1 MKNYLNLRGMTAFL
15 FAGLFTISCLQG
27 QETAGYSLTLEKDLE
42 LVGVPLQ
49 HPALSS
55 GPVTAVQSATI
66 IQWTPSF
73 TETSFGSALVSGSE
87 YYAEVVGPATHPWLG
102 HRLELDEAATRTRND
117 NAIVAATSS
126 WNTKGPINS
135 SLAGATIEVRP
146 HITLPYLVDDTLLRR
161 IQSGGETSKSFQ
173 FFLPF
178 PGAVS
183 LAAQVNLL
191 VGKLL
196 WQELTTGRTLRP
208 EEIILP
214 PGTAFGLKF
223 GDRRGLSRGF
233 SGVVRTVPCP
243 APLQKGYNYV
253 SYPFS
258 RDLRLGVDWGSSLE
272 GFKSGST
279 PKGLDRI
286 ELCQGL
292 QRKRYSLFS
301 ATPSSP
307 ARWRLINSTRADQW
321 ASPVQ
326 YLEKV
331 DVGEGFL
338 IWKDKADPL
347 HIFRPPQP

>member
-1 MKNYLNLRGMTAFL
+1 MKNYSNLKSLAL
-15 FAGLFTISCLQG
+15 FSLLIPCSLLKLQG
-27 QETAGYSLTLEKDLE
+27 QETAGYSLALEKDFE

-55 GPVTAVQSATI
+55 GPVTAVQSAAL
-66 IQWTPSF
+66 IQWTPTF
-73 TETSFGSALVSGSE
+73 VDTTFGSALVAGSE
-87 YYAEVVGPATHPWLG
+87 YYAEIVGPTTHPWFG
-102 HRLELDEAATRTRND
+102 QRLELDEAATRTRND
-117 NAIVAATSS
+117 HALVAATSP
-126 WNTKGPINS
+126 WNTKGPIDS
-135 SLAGATIEVRP
+135 SLVGATIEVRP

-161 IQSGGETSKSFQ
+161 IQSGGENPKSFQ

-183 LAAQVNLL
+183 LAAQPNLP
-191 VGKLL
+191 GSTLL

-253 SYPFS
+253 SYPFP
-258 RDLRLGVDWGSSLE
+258 RDLKLGVDWGSSIE
-272 GFKSGST
+272 GFKSGPT
-279 PKGLDRI
+279 PKGSDRI
-286 ELCQGL
+286 ELCQGV

-301 ATPSSP
+301 ATPTGP
-307 ARWRLINSTRADQW
+307 ARWRLISSARTDQW
-321 ASPVQ
+321 AFPAQ
-326 YLEKV
+326 YLEKL
-331 DVGEGFL
+331 DAGEGFL
-338 IWKDKADPL
+338 IWKEKADPL
-347 HIFRPPQP
+347 HTFRPPQP

>member
-1 MKNYLNLRGMTAFL
+1 MKNYLNLRCITAFL

-55 GPVTAVQSATI
+55 GPVTAVQSAVV

-73 TETSFGSALVSGSE
+73 TDTAFGSALVSGSE
-87 YYAEVVGPATHPWLG
+87 YYAEIVGPTTHPWLG
-102 HRLELDEAATRTRND
+102 QRLELDEAATRARTD
-117 NAIVAATSS
+117 HALVAAISP

-135 SLAGATIEVRP
+135 SLVGATIEVRP

-161 IQSGGETSKSFQ
+161 IQSGGENPKSFQ
-173 FFLPF
+173 FFLPY
-178 PGAVS
+178 PGSTS
-183 LAAQVNLL
+183 LAAQANLSGNT
-191 VGKLL
+191 VL
-196 WQELTTGRTLRP
+196 WQEWTTARTLRP

-243 APLQKGYNYV
+243 APLQKGYNYL
-253 SYPFS
+253 SYPFP
-258 RDLRLGVDWGSSLE
+258 RDLRLGTDWGSSLE
-272 GFKSGST
+272 GFKSGLT

-286 ELCQGL
+286 ELCQGA

-307 ARWRLINSTRADQW
+307 ARWRLISGARIDQW
-321 ASPVQ
+321 ASPAQ
-326 YLEKV
+326 YLEKL
-331 DVGEGFL
+331 DAGEGFL
-338 IWKDKADPL
+338 IWKEKADPL

>member
-1 MKNYLNLRGMTAFL
+1 MKNYWNLKSLALLSLLSTSSVFQ
-15 FAGLFTISCLQG
+15 LQG
-27 QETAGYSLTLEKDLE
+27 QVAAGYSLALEKDLE

-55 GPVTAVQSATI
+55 GPVTAVQSAAL

-73 TETSFGSALVSGSE
+73 VDTTLGSALVSGSE
-87 YYAEVVGPATHPWLG
+87 YYAEIVGPTTHPWLG
-102 HRLELDEAATRTRND
+102 QRLELDEAATRTRND
-117 NAIVAATSS
+117 HALVAATSP
-126 WNTKGPINS
+126 WNTKGPIDS
-135 SLAGATIEVRP
+135 SLVGATIEVRP

-161 IQSGGETSKSFQ
+161 IQSGGENPKSFQ

-183 LAAQVNLL
+183 LAAQPNLP
-191 VGKLL
+191 GSTLL

-253 SYPFS
+253 SYPFP
-258 RDLRLGVDWGSSLE
+258 RDLKLGVDWGSSIE

-279 PKGLDRI
+279 PKGSDRI
-286 ELCQGL
+286 ELCQGA

-301 ATPSSP
+301 ATPTGP
-307 ARWRLINSTRADQW
+307 ARWRLISGARTDQW
-321 ASPVQ
+321 ASPAQ
-326 YLEKV
+326 YLEKL
-331 DVGEGFL
+331 DAGEGFL
-338 IWKDKADPL
+338 IWKEKADPL
-347 HIFRPPQP
+347 HTFRPPQP

>member
-1 MKNYLNLRGMTAFL
+1 MKNYWNLKSIAL
-15 FAGLFTISCLQG
+15 FSLLISCSILKLQG
-27 QETAGYSLTLEKDLE
+27 QETAGYSLSLEKDLE

-49 HPALSS
+49 HLALAS
-55 GPVTAVQSATI
+55 GPVTAVQSAAL

-73 TETSFGSALVSGSE
+73 TDTSFGSALVSGSE
-87 YYAEVVGPATHPWLG
+87 YYAEVVGPTTHPWLG
-102 HRLELDEAATRTRND
+102 HRLELDEAATRSRSD
-117 NAIVAATSS
+117 HALVAATSS
-126 WNTKGPINS
+126 WNTKGPIDS
-135 SLAGATIEVRP
+135 SLVGATIEVRP

-161 IQSGGETSKSFQ
+161 IQTGGENPKSFH
-173 FFLPF
+173 FFLPYL
-178 PGAVS
+178 GSAS
-183 LAAQVNLL
+183 LTAQANLS
-191 VGKLL
+191 GGTLL
-196 WQELTTGRTLRP
+196 WQELTTGRALRP

-233 SGVVRTVPCP
+233 SGIVRSVPCP

-253 SYPFS
+253 SYPFP
-258 RDLRLGVDWGSSLE
+258 RDLKLGVDWGSSLE

-292 QRKRYSLFS
+292 QRKRYALLS
-301 ATPSSP
+301 ATSSGP
-307 ARWRLINSTRADQW
+307 ARWRLINGARTDQW
-321 ASPVQ
+321 ASPAQ

-338 IWKDKADPL
+338 IWKEKADPL
-347 HIFRPPQP
+347 HTFRIPKT

>member
-1 MKNYLNLRGMTAFL
+1 MKNYSNLKSIALLSLLSASSVFQ
-15 FAGLFTISCLQG
+15 IQG
-27 QETAGYSLTLEKDLE
+27 QVAAGYSLALEKDFE

-55 GPVTAVQSATI
+55 GSVTAVQSAAVI
-66 IQWTPSF
+66 KWTPSF
-73 TETSFGSALVSGSE
+73 ADTAFGSALVSGSE
-87 YYAEVVGPATHPWLG
+87 YYAEIVGPTTHPWLG
-102 HRLELDEAATRTRND
+102 QRLELDEVATRTRND
-117 NAIVAATSS
+117 HALVAATSP
-126 WNTKGPINS
+126 WNTKGPIDS
-135 SLAGATIEVRP
+135 SLVGATIEVRP

-161 IQSGGETSKSFQ
+161 IQSGGENPKSFQ

-183 LAAQVNLL
+183 LAAQANLP
-191 VGKLL
+191 GSTLL

-253 SYPFS
+253 SYPFP
-258 RDLRLGVDWGSSLE
+258 RDLRLGLDWGTSLE

-279 PKGLDRI
+279 PKGSDRI
-286 ELCQGL
+286 ELCQGA

-301 ATPSSP
+301 ATPSGP
-307 ARWRLINSTRADQW
+307 ARWRLISGARTDQW
-321 ASPVQ
+321 ASPAQ
-326 YLEKV
+326 YLEKL
-331 DVGEGFL
+331 DAGEGFL
-338 IWKDKADPL
+338 IWKEKANPL
-347 HIFRPPQP
+347 HTFRPPQP

>member
-1 MKNYLNLRGMTAFL
+1 MKNYWNLKSIAL
-15 FAGLFTISCLQG
+15 FSLFISCSVLKLQG
-27 QETAGYSLTLEKDLE
+27 QETAGYSLSLEKDLE
-42 LVGVPLQ
+42 LAGVPLQ

-55 GPVTAVQSATI
+55 GPVTAVQSAAL

-73 TETSFGSALVSGSE
+73 TDTSFGSALVSGSE
-87 YYAEVVGPATHPWLG
+87 YYAEVVGPTTHPWLG
-102 HRLELDEAATRTRND
+102 HRLELDEAATRARSD
-117 NAIVAATSS
+117 HALVAAVSP

-135 SLAGATIEVRP
+135 SLVGGTIEVRP

-161 IQSGGETSKSFQ
+161 IQSGGENPKSFQ

-183 LAAQVNLL
+183 LAAQANLS
-191 VGKLL
+191 GSTLL
-196 WQELTTGRTLRP
+196 WQQLTTGRALRP

-233 SGVVRTVPCP
+233 SGIVRTVPCP
-243 APLQKGYNYV
+243 VPLQKGYNYV

-272 GFKSGST
+272 GFKSGFI

-286 ELCQGL
+286 EFCQGL
-292 QRKRYSLFS
+292 QRKRYALFS
-301 ATPSSP
+301 ATSSGP
-307 ARWRLINSTRADQW
+307 ARWRLINSARTDQW
-321 ASPVQ
+321 ASPAQ

-338 IWKDKADPL
+338 IWKEKADPL
-347 HIFRPPQP
+347 HTFRVPKT